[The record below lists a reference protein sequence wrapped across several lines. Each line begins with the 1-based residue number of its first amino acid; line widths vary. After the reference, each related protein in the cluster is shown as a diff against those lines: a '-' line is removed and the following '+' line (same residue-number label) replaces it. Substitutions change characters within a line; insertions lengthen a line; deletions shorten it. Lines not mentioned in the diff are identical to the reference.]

1 MVIKAKIM
9 EPKKKVTNGDQDSA
23 DVTSGELEA
32 ENKKISERIIASE
45 SHMPDV
51 TGLNMDTAVV
61 NHGFDEE
68 EM

>member
-1 MVIKAKIM
+1 M
-9 EPKKKVTNGDQDSA
+9 EPKKKITNSDQDSV
-23 DVTSGELEA
+23 DVTAGELEA
-32 ENKKISERIIASE
+32 ENKKISEKIIASE

-51 TGLNMDTAVV
+51 TGLNTDTTVV